1 VDVARAV
8 EANEAEFL
16 LALGR
21 AGGGEERDDEH
32 VQWTIGGSPI
42 GYHNAVVRASV
53 DASHADEIIV
63 ASQALMRSYGVPG
76 SWHVGPSMRPD
87 DLGSRLLARGFEGG
101 PEPGMAAELD
111 AMPSV
116 DMPAGLEIARLRG
129 DGDLDEYE
137 SVLAGGF
144 GEGPPEAAWVCEM
157 YRRIGLDDDTWRHF
171 VGRIDGSAVA
181 CATTF
186 LASGVVGLYFV
197 CTSPDARRRGV
208 GAAISR
214 AALIDARDDGMRM
227 GVLGSSPMGQRVYER
242 LGFRTVCDVHVY
254 EWSPCATIAMHE
266 A

>member
-1 VDVARAV
+1 MAKAV

-21 AGGGEERDDEH
+21 AGGGEERDDKH
-32 VQWTIGGSPI
+32 VRWTIGGSPI
-42 GYHNAVVRASV
+42 GYHNAVVRASL
-53 DASHADEIIV
+53 DASHADEVIV
-63 ASQALMRSYGVPG
+63 ASQSLMRTHGVPG

-116 DMPAGLEIARLRG
+116 DMPTGLEIARARS
-129 DGDLDEYE
+129 DELDEYE

-157 YRRIGLDDDTWRHF
+157 YGRIGLEDDTWRHF
-171 VGRIDGSAVA
+171 VGRINGTAVA

-186 LASGVVGLYFV
+186 FASGVVGLYFV
-197 CTSPDARRRGV
+197 CTAPDARRRGV

-214 AALIDARDDGMRM
+214 AALIDARNDGMRV
-227 GVLGSSPMGQRVYER
+227 GVLGSSPMGQRVYEG
-242 LGFRTVCDVHVY
+242 LGFRTVSDLHVY
-254 EWSPCATIAMHE
+254 EWSPSRDDRDA
-266 A
+266 

>member
-1 VDVARAV
+1 VDVAKAV

-21 AGGGEERDDEH
+21 AGGGEERDDGH
-32 VQWTIGGSPI
+32 VQWTIGG
-42 GYHNAVVRASV
+42 
-53 DASHADEIIV
+53 E
-63 ASQALMRSYGVPG
+63 
-76 SWHVGPSMRPD
+76 
-87 DLGSRLLARGFEGG
+87 
-101 PEPGMAAELD
+101 
-111 AMPSV
+111 
-116 DMPAGLEIARLRG
+116 
-129 DGDLDEYE
+129 LDEYG

-144 GEGPPEAAWVCEM
+144 GEGPPEAAWVCDM

-186 LASGVVGLYFV
+186 FASGVVGLYFV

-214 AALIDARDDGMRM
+214 TALVDARDDGMRV

-242 LGFRTVCDVHVY
+242 LGFRTVCDLHVY
-254 EWSPCATIAMHE
+254 EWSPVQPIAMRE

>member
-1 VDVARAV
+1 VLVSSSLRRAPRCARAVSRQRAGNWHAQVDVAKAV

-32 VQWTIGGSPI
+32 VQWTIGG
-42 GYHNAVVRASV
+42 
-53 DASHADEIIV
+53 E
-63 ASQALMRSYGVPG
+63 
-76 SWHVGPSMRPD
+76 
-87 DLGSRLLARGFEGG
+87 
-101 PEPGMAAELD
+101 
-111 AMPSV
+111 
-116 DMPAGLEIARLRG
+116 
-129 DGDLDEYE
+129 LDEYG

-186 LASGVVGLYFV
+186 FASGVVGLYFV

-214 AALIDARDDGMRM
+214 TALVDARDDGMRV

-242 LGFRTVCDVHVY
+242 LGFRTVCDLHVY
-254 EWSPCATIAMHE
+254 EWSPVQPIAMRE